1 MNKEQLEKL
10 LQQRALSP
18 TPTLQPDP
26 FLAARIRA
34 RAQKGGEELSLFAG
48 LSWATR
54 SMLAAAAMLLGI
66 YVGGQLPLSGMAE
79 SDPYTDP
86 AFSSFASAIN
96 QPTLSDDLEA
106 IFLPGEEAGN
116 E

>member
-10 LQQRALSP
+10 LQQRASSP
-18 TPTLQPDP
+18 TPALHPDP
-26 FLAARIRA
+26 FLATRIRA
-34 RAQKGGEELSLFAG
+34 LAEKNGEASSLFAG
-48 LSWATR
+48 LSWRTR
-54 SMLAAAAMLLGI
+54 SVLAAAALLLGI
-66 YVGGQLPLSGMAE
+66 YVGGQLSLSGTVQ

-86 AFSSFASAIN
+86 AFSSLASALN
-96 QPTLSDDLEA
+96 QTALSDNLEA